1 MTHPPGMDHAEAVTH
16 ALLALARAYLAGK
29 PGQGA
34 YPAEARAEDYARAIL
49 REMQTDEGRAKRCA
63 MLEDRV
69 DGVLLPPGVVLH
81 LLADAVALPDALRR
95 LEASERE
102 AEEFIGHVSRA
113 LEAFND
119 PRTKGAEAQARA
131 AVRAI
136 GITGRRRDDRAAF
149 LADYERR
156 LSGYFDPETGRHV
169 AAVERAEALQQTAAH
184 FGKTP
189 TAMHKAIARE
199 IRRRRD
205 AGHQVPPLL
214 PQNPG

>member
-1 MTHPPGMDHAEAVTH
+1 MTHPRGMDHAAAVSR
-16 ALLALARAYLAGK
+16 ALLELARAYLAGK

-34 YPAEARAEDYARAIL
+34 YPAEARPEDYARAIL
-49 REMQTDEGRAKRCA
+49 REMQTEEGQAKWCA
-63 MLEDRV
+63 MIEDRV
-69 DGVLLPPGVVLH
+69 DGALLPPGVVLR
-81 LLADAVALPDALRR
+81 LLADAVTLPDALRR
-95 LEASERE
+95 LEGAERE
-102 AEEFIGHVSRA
+102 AGEFVGLVSAA

-119 PRTKGAEAQARA
+119 PRTKGTEAQARA

-156 LSGYFDPETGRHV
+156 LSGYFDPEAGAHFPP
-169 AAVERAEALQQTAAH
+169 VERDQALQQTAAR

-205 AGHQVPPLL
+205 AGADVPALL

>member
-1 MTHPPGMDHAEAVTH
+1 MTSPPGMDHAEAVTH

-29 PGQGA
+29 PGHGA

-49 REMQTDEGRAKRCA
+49 RDLQTEAGRAKWCA

-69 DGVLLPPGVVLH
+69 DGVLLPPGVVLRM
-81 LLADAVALPDALRR
+81 LADAVALPDVLRR
-95 LEASERE
+95 LEGAERE

-119 PRTKGAEAQARA
+119 PRTKGTEAQARA

-156 LSGYFDPETGRHV
+156 LSGYFDPEAGAHFPP
-169 AAVERAEALQQTAAH
+169 VERDQALQQTAAR

>member
-1 MTHPPGMDHAEAVTH
+1 MTHPRGMDHAAAVSR
-16 ALLALARAYLAGK
+16 ALLELARAYLAGK

-49 REMQTDEGRAKRCA
+49 RDLQTEAGRAKWCA
-63 MLEDRV
+63 MLEGRV
-69 DGVLLPPGVVLH
+69 DGVLLPPGVVLR
-81 LLADAVALPDALRR
+81 LLADAVALPDVLRR
-95 LEASERE
+95 LEGAERE
-102 AEEFIGHVSRA
+102 AGEFVGLVSAA

-149 LADYERR
+149 LVDYERR
-156 LSGYFDPETGRHV
+156 LSGYFDPEAGEHFPPVGRDQ
-169 AAVERAEALQQTAAH
+169 ALQQTAAR

-199 IRRRRD
+199 IGRRRD

>member
-1 MTHPPGMDHAEAVTH
+1 MTNPPGMDHAEAVSR

-34 YPAEARAEDYARAIL
+34 YPAEARPEDYARAIL
-49 REMQTDEGRAKRCA
+49 RELQTDEGRAKWCA
-63 MLEDRV
+63 LLEDRV
-69 DGVLLPPGVVLH
+69 DGVLLPPGVVLRM
-81 LLADAVALPDALRR
+81 LADAVALPDVLRR
-95 LEASERE
+95 LEGAERE
-102 AEEFIGHVSRA
+102 AGEFVGLVSAA

-119 PRTKGAEAQARA
+119 RRTKGTEAQARA

-156 LSGYFDPETGRHV
+156 LSGYFDPEAGAHFPP
-169 AAVERAEALQQTAAH
+169 VERDQALQQTAAR
-184 FGKTP
+184 FGKTL

-205 AGHQVPPLL
+205 AGADVPALL